1 MILKKKPQIQQEVQ
15 NQAGQN
21 SENVENKTPKFE
33 LKSEEIA
40 VIVPNQT
47 MNFKE
52 QLSMLQAQ
60 QNVIYDFSLT
70 SDFASTYEFDC
81 ATITEEDAKFFLDVI
96 EYNKNEQF
104 VQSVGDIKVLNN
116 VSVVEQNITPQNVK
130 ATEKIMEILDTA
142 SKTNKPVRI
151 DFDNQITLVLKVN
164 TDGKLFAQF
173 YPGDRAAEEYLK
185 NNIQS
190 LRNTFDEKNIL
201 YSYLDYGQRKRENNK
216 ERREK

>member
-1 MILKKKPQIQQEVQ
+1 
-15 NQAGQN
+15 
-21 SENVENKTPKFE
+21 
-33 LKSEEIA
+33 
-40 VIVPNQT
+40 
-47 MNFKE
+47 
-52 QLSMLQAQ
+52 
-60 QNVIYDFSLT
+60 
-70 SDFASTYEFDC
+70 
-81 ATITEEDAKFFLDVI
+81 
-96 EYNKNEQF
+96 
-104 VQSVGDIKVLNN
+104 
-116 VSVVEQNITPQNVK
+116 
-130 ATEKIMEILDTA
+130 MEILDTA